1 MMGGDDGAA
10 MMGLFP
16 RPLLDLAGDVLRAC
30 EAAGLTIA
38 TAESCTGGLI
48 AGCLTEHAG
57 ASHVVRRG
65 YITYADDAK
74 IELLGVPGELFAT
87 VGAVSAEV
95 ARAMAEGAVR
105 ASGADIA
112 VSCTGIAGPGGAT
125 AEKAG
130 RTRPSRLRPARPRD
144 PPPASRLRRHRPDRG
159 QARHDR
165 RRAATYPGCG
175 RGVRSLP

>member
-1 MMGGDDGAA
+1 

-125 AEKAG
+125 AEKPVGRVHLACARRGRATRHLRVDYGDIG
-130 RTRPSRLRPARPRD
+130 RTEVRLATIAD
-144 PPPASRLRRHRPDRG
+144 ALRLI
-159 QARHDR
+159 QAAV
-165 RRAATYPGCG
+165 AA
-175 RGVRSLP
+175 